1 MPNRIVREGILTSER
16 IEQLDP
22 PAEVFYRRLLSKVDD
37 HGLYDA
43 RAAILR
49 ASLYPLRLDRVRE
62 ADCSRWI
69 AACVKAGLIVLYE
82 AAGKPYLKV
91 LNTQW
96 QARSDPKYPL
106 PPPESN
112 CVQLQTSAGLD
123 VVVVV
128 DGDVDKNVGDIGSR
142 DQSRSPANGSSIAYI
157 PLNDGSEFGISLQHV
172 EEFEKAYPA
181 VDCKQTLQEIRAW
194 CLANPTKRKT
204 KSGALRFVNSWL
216 SREQNKAH

>member
-1 MPNRIVREGILTSER
+1 MPDRIVRAGILTSDGVNS
-16 IEQLDP
+16 LSWA
-22 PAEVFYRRLLSKVDD
+22 AEVFYRRLMSVVDD
-37 HGLYDA
+37 FGRYDGRNSVLRGALY
-43 RAAILR
+43 
-49 ASLYPLRLDRVRE
+49 SLKLDRVSDSDIGKWIRE
-62 ADCSRWI
+62 CEE
-69 AACVKAGLIVLYE
+69 AGLVRRYTVE
-82 AAGKPYLKV
+82 SKPFLELAKFGQKIRAKHSKWPNPPT
-91 LNTQW
+91 LANTCQH
-96 QARSDPKYPL
+96 
-106 PPPESN
+106 
-112 CVQLQTSAGLD
+112 VSANAP
-123 VVVVV
+123 VVVSVV
-128 DGDVDKNVGDIGSR
+128 VSEDVGDIGSR